1 MIQEL
6 PLRHGGNNN
15 FMKMT
20 VGDIF
25 DKWSILR
32 MKARVLDNIGD
43 EYIEIKK
50 EIERYD
56 TGIFDSMA
64 DLIEANSKIWILE
77 ADIRNGK
84 DMPLEEV
91 GKRALQIRDINK
103 MRIEAK
109 NKINKIFGDY
119 QERKI

>member
-1 MIQEL
+1 
-6 PLRHGGNNN
+6 
-15 FMKMT
+15 MKMT
-20 VGDIF
+20 VGDMF

-32 MKARVLDNIGD
+32 MKVRLLDSICD

-50 EIERYD
+50 EIKQYD
-56 TGIFDSMA
+56 TGYFDSLA

-103 MRIEAK
+103 MRVDAK
-109 NKINKIFGDY
+109 NKINKIFGEY
-119 QERKI
+119 LEIKI

>member
-1 MIQEL
+1 
-6 PLRHGGNNN
+6 
-15 FMKMT
+15 MKMT